1 MFSSNT
7 IYPSV
12 HFPHIS
18 GDYNHVSRY
27 KFNIVKLTGLNRR
40 GKIFVLHTYV
50 KHPSFNSFVR
60 KVITEARLNR
70 REPFSLGTLPS
81 PEVIG

>member
-27 KFNIVKLTGLNRR
+27 KFNIIKLTGLNWR
-40 GKIFVLHTYV
+40 GKIFVDAY
-50 KHPSFNSFVR
+50 
-60 KVITEARLNR
+60 
-70 REPFSLGTLPS
+70 LGQTS
-81 PEVIG
+81 PLIVSIALIVLLEK